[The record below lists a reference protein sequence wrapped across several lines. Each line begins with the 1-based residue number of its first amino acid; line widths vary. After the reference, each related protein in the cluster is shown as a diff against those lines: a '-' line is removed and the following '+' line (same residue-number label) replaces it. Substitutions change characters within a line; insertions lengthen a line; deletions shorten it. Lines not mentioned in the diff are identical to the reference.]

1 MKRRRKKRGR
11 KCHYHTG
18 TYVSSKGAGECR
30 YRSGWELTVMQL
42 LDVDKNV
49 VSWSYEDVVIPY
61 VSNVRTGKVRKYFP
75 DFFVEYVDGTRRL
88 IEVKPSRRVHQ
99 PKVAKKLLAAHEWCR
114 AHSSTLEV
122 ITEHELRAI
131 GAL

>member
-1 MKRRRKKRGR
+1 MKRRKRHPGR
-11 KCHYHTG
+11 KGHYHTG
-18 TYVSSKGAGECR
+18 TYLSSKGAGECR

-42 LDVDKNV
+42 LDDDKKV
-49 VSWSYEDVVIPY
+49 ASWSYEKVIIPY
-61 VSNVRTGKVRKYFP
+61 VSNVRTGKIRRYFP

-88 IEVKPSRRVHQ
+88 LEVKPSRRVHQ
-99 PKVAKKLLAAHEWCR
+99 PKVAKKLSAAHEWCR
-114 AHSSTLEV
+114 ANGCTLDV